1 MSLEKKQFNSLR
13 RGRINTRA
21 ESRKQLVVRNNLEKR
36 FYKNLNTLFRKF
48 LNVQL
53 YLYKEF
59 GIYENDI
66 AIQSLNEDFMPLMLN
81 QYRRIFKVM
90 YKLNE
95 DNYYNDK
102 KADDVFIFGRSSDFE
117 TVVNEYFNSRQLIL
131 AGITTRMANRISRLI
146 EKGRADNLTLPQIA
160 KLVSD
165 TYLPI
170 SRSRAALIA
179 RTETHNAASFANHSY
194 HKTVEEDLGLKM
206 LKKWVS
212 TSDGRTRPAHASAN
226 GQVVDMNEDFTVG
239 GMPMGYAGDPKGGV
253 ANVIN
258 CRCVIIYAD
267 ERDMESLSKGLN
279 SI

>member
-1 MSLEKKQFNSLR
+1 MKLNQKRFNSLR

-21 ESRKQLVVRNNLEKR
+21 ESRKQLVLRNNLEKR

-48 LNVQL
+48 LNVQM

-66 AIQSLNEDFMPLMLN
+66 AIQSLNEDFMPLILN
-81 QYRRIFKVM
+81 QYRRTFQVI
-90 YKLNE
+90 YKSNE
-95 DNYYNDK
+95 ENYYNSQ
-102 KADDVFIFGRSSDFE
+102 KADEAFVFGRSTDFE

-194 HKTVEEDLGLKM
+194 HKTVEEDLGIKM

-226 GQVVDMNEDFTVG
+226 GQIVDMNEDFTVG
-239 GMPMGYAGDPKGGV
+239 GMPMGYAGDSKGGV

-267 ERDMESLSKGLN
+267 ERDMES
-279 SI
+279 

>member
-81 QYRRIFKVM
+81 QYRRTFKVM

-165 TYLPI
+165 TFLPI

-194 HKTVEEDLGLKM
+194 HKTVEEDLGVKM
-206 LKKWVS
+206 LKKWVA

-267 ERDMESLSKGLN
+267 ERDMES
-279 SI
+279 